1 MASPNYRSQGSEA
14 EQCPHKLNLLIILL
28 GALVQTIKKKKIP
41 LKVKSLEWKEAGKLA
56 CGQRR

>member
-14 EQCPHKLNLLIILL
+14 EQGPHKLNLLIILL
-28 GALVQTIKKKKIP
+28 GALVQTIKKKIP

-56 CGQRR
+56 CGQRS